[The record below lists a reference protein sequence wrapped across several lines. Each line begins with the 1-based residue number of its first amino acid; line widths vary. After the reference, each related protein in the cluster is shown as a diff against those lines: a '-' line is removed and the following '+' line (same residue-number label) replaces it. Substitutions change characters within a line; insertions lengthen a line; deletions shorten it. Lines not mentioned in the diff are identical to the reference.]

1 MRNFLLLAVFPLT
14 LGAQPKRVSSPKIPP
29 TPAIQSG
36 PMVGFSDHRE
46 VLLWVQTNQPT
57 QVNFRFWD
65 LKQPD
70 KKRNTSAVQTQK
82 SQGYVAKIIADSLL
96 PGTRYG
102 YEVCLNGKPQ
112 SLTRQ
117 MEFQTQALWQFRTD
131 PPEMNFAVGSCAY
144 VNEPFWDRPGKGY
157 GDSMIVFQTLAQQKP
172 DFMLWLGDNTY
183 TREGD
188 WNSWGGMLHRYSH
201 TRSLPEMQAL
211 LSATHHYATWDDHD
225 YGPNDAD
232 RGFWNKETTR
242 KAFDLFWGNP
252 QWQPLGPGPVT
263 NTFSWGDCQFFL
275 LDDRWF
281 RAPNSLKDS
290 TKSYLGKEQIDWLM
304 DALTFSK
311 ATFKFIAC
319 GGQVLNDAA
328 VFENYAAYPLERRN
342 LIERITK
349 AKIPGVIFLT
359 GDRHHAELC
368 KLERPGTY
376 PLYDL
381 TTSPLTAGVHDPGNE
396 PNTLR
401 LPGTLYNGRNFAMI
415 NIRGPQK
422 ERVLTMRIVS
432 NLGKLVWEKE
442 IRAGELK

>member
-1 MRNFLLLAVFPLT
+1 MRFLLLLILPLG
-14 LGAQPKRVSSPKIPP
+14 LLAQKPAPTKDSPTEKLVK
-29 TPAIQSG
+29 SG
-36 PMVGFSDHRE
+36 PMLGYSDQRE
-46 VLLWVQTNQPT
+46 VLLWVQTT
-57 QVNFRFWD
+57 KEAEVAFRFWD
-65 LKQPD
+65 LKNPKSTRTTQIIKA
-70 KKRNTSAVQTQK
+70 KKEN
-82 SQGYVAKIIADSLL
+82 GFVAKAVADSLS

-102 YEVCLNGKPQ
+102 YEVLINGRVQ
-112 SLTRQ
+112 SLVQRK
-117 MEFQTQALWQFRTD
+117 EFQSLPLWLFRTD

-157 GDSMIVFQTLAQQKP
+157 GDSMVVFQTLAQQKP
-172 DFMLWLGDNTY
+172 EFMLWLGDNTY

-188 WNSWGGMLHRYSH
+188 WNSWGGMLHRYTH
-201 TRSLPEMQAL
+201 TRSLPEMQEL

-225 YGPNDAD
+225 FGPNDAD
-232 RGFWNKETTR
+232 RGFWNKPLTS

-252 QWQPLGPGPVT
+252 TWKPLGEGPVT
-263 NTFSWGDCQFFL
+263 NTFTWGDCQFFM

-281 RAPNSLKDS
+281 RAPNALKDT
-290 TKSYLGKEQIDWLM
+290 TKAYLGKEQIDWLM
-304 DALTFSK
+304 DALTYSR

-319 GGQVLNDAA
+319 GGQVINDAA
-328 VFENYAAYPLERRN
+328 VFENYAAYPQERKY

-401 LPGTLYNGRNFAMI
+401 VPGTLYNGRNFAMM
-415 NIRGPQK
+415 NIKGSQK
-422 ERVLTMRIVS
+422 ERVLTMRIMS
-432 NLGKLVWEKE
+432 NIGKLVWEKE
-442 IRAGELK
+442 FKANDLK